1 VRLNSKSA
9 RFVRFLPQ
17 GKCPA
22 VVTNPVRHLSVA
34 QRFQGG
40 VHSSTLTTQILL
52 GSLSLL
58 LLTMVL
64 GGFLFTMISNQ
75 TLEWQYQ
82 LRALGIASTT
92 AQMPEIRSALAA
104 KDPQHIIDGLARAI
118 SGDDVDA
125 LCGGPFDVAVN
136 CIT

>member
-1 VRLNSKSA
+1 
-9 RFVRFLPQ
+9 VRFLPQ

-34 QRFQGG
+34 QRFRGG